1 MARITAMKILPI
13 LAMMVCSVVFAETP
27 AKPLLGLSVKT
38 KVLDSDSDLRGKRG
52 SSKQKTITL
61 RIEITNT
68 SPTSVE
74 SANFSAIALVRRSGD
89 FKERLIK
96 ESLGSKKLEA
106 LKPNQKITVEIG
118 KIDLHEVEWKAR
130 KFEESL
136 EGWQVVCEQN
146 STEIGKAE
154 SDRYPEL
161 EKDAV
166 SPQPRKKAKN
176 SGNRPQQK

>member
-1 MARITAMKILPI
+1 MYRITAMKVLPI
-13 LAMMVCSVVFAETP
+13 LAMMACSVVFAETP
-27 AKPLLGLSVKT
+27 AKPLLSLSVKT

-52 SSKQKTITL
+52 SSKQKTMTL

-74 SANFSAIALVRRSGD
+74 SASLSAIALVRRSGD
-89 FKERLIK
+89 FKDRLIK

-106 LKPNQKITVEIG
+106 LKPNEKITVDIG
-118 KIDLHEVEWKAR
+118 RIDLHEVEWKAR

-136 EGWQVVCEQN
+136 EGWQVVCKQN
-146 STEIGKAE
+146 GAEIGKAE
-154 SDRYPEL
+154 SDHYPEL

-166 SPQPRKKAKN
+166 NPQPRTKA
-176 SGNRPQQK
+176 SGPGKRQRQK